1 MMAASMTADLAA
13 ADRAGAETPLPKH
26 GFESAALAS
35 AQPGVGVGGA
45 AGVKPT
51 VLVVDDTPANLTLLA
66 NLLNKTYRVL
76 LAHSGAKAL
85 EIAAR
90 TPPDVVVLDVM
101 MPAMDGYEVCRRLKA
116 DARTCDAPVLFLT
129 ALSQPAD
136 EAQGFAAG
144 GADFIQKPFHPQTVL
159 ARVATHAQV
168 KAWRDALRDRN
179 AWLQDEL
186 VERVREVERLRDTTL
201 FVMISLAEFRD
212 QETGNH
218 VRRTQEYVRSLASWL
233 TTEAPRPIA
242 LSAHEIDQLA
252 RSAPLHDIGK
262 VAIPDAVLL
271 KPGPLTPD
279 EWAVM
284 RTHPLHGWEL
294 LRRASDRIGEQGLF
308 LTYAME
314 IARHHHEKW
323 DGSGYPDGL
332 AGEAIPLSARLMA
345 AADVYDALISRRPYK
360 EPMSH
365 EAALEW
371 MRSQSGSHFDPSVIE
386 ALQAIQHRL
395 RQIALALKD

>member
-1 MMAASMTADLAA
+1 MMGATITAAVSNHLQPVRNRADELAA
-13 ADRAGAETPLPKH
+13 KLPPGA
-26 GFESAALAS
+26 
-35 AQPGVGVGGA
+35 PGP
-45 AGVKPT
+45 KPT

-66 NLLNKTYRVL
+66 NLLNKGYRVL
-76 LAHSGAKAL
+76 LANSGARAL
-85 EIAAR
+85 EIALR

-101 MPAMDGYEVCRRLKA
+101 MPEMDGYEVCRRLKA

-136 EAQGFAAG
+136 EARGFEAG
-144 GADFIQKPFHPQTVL
+144 GADFVQKPFHPQTVL
-159 ARVATHAQV
+159 ARVATQVQV
-168 KAWRDALRDRN
+168 KAWRDALKDRN
-179 AWLQDEL
+179 AWLQNEL
-186 VERVREVERLRDTTL
+186 VDRVQEVERLRDTTL

-218 VRRTQEYVRSLASWL
+218 VRRTQEYVRVLASWL
-233 TTEAPRPIA
+233 ASEAPQPVE

-262 VAIPDAVLL
+262 VAIPDAILL

-279 EWAVM
+279 EWTVM
-284 RTHPLHGWEL
+284 RTHPMHGWEL
-294 LRRASDRIGEQGLF
+294 LRRAALRIGEQGVF

-314 IARHHHEKW
+314 IARYHHEKW

-332 AGEAIPLSARLMA
+332 AGADIPLAARLMA

-365 EAALEW
+365 EDALVW
-371 MRSQSGSHFDPSVIE
+371 ISSQSGSHFDPAVVA
-386 ALQAIQHRL
+386 ALHATKDRL
-395 RQIALALKD
+395 RQIALILKD